1 MNKINNA
8 DSINPSAVY
17 SVMQKRIVSD
27 HIEKRF
33 GRISETHREYVS
45 PFVHIDI
52 AVIPPDIHRNFYTL
66 VTIGCGA
73 LRMKGPKELKK
84 NKLDRFELLMMLPP
98 DWKINN
104 REEKWFWPFHV
115 LRSVGRIPAIYD
127 SWLCFG
133 HTVDNGDP
141 FAGNTKL
148 CATLLTLPYQDY
160 FTTANGSIS
169 VCPLSEKEDVNFYN
183 VTPIYRDEALFIK
196 EYGSGKFMERFRFIP
211 PVLDIKRGHVCGLSC
226 KYDFSDVIDSTLT
239 HAPKIH
245 DKLLRIPVE
254 SAANHIVIFILWCI
268 KHNMLDDGFFASC
281 DDPERLSHDL
291 TYLRDYFINSLDGM
305 FLTSH
310 LTEEAFGF
318 VLYYYNFNEDRY
330 PSDVDRCANEFFGDR
345 KYNSP
350 EFCNEGYLFAPFD
363 AEYAARIFG
372 YIDKAYE
379 SYTSL

>member
-1 MNKINNA
+1 MNKINSA
-8 DSINPSAVY
+8 DSISPSAVY
-17 SVMQKRIVSD
+17 SVMQKRTVSD
-27 HIEKRF
+27 HIEKHF
-33 GRISETHREYVS
+33 GRISEIHREYIS

-115 LRSVGRIPAIYD
+115 LRSAGRIPAIYD

-133 HTVDNGDP
+133 HTVDNGEP

-148 CATLLTLPYQDY
+148 CATLLTLPYGDY
-160 FTTANGSIS
+160 FTTADGSVS

-183 VTPIYRDEALFIK
+183 VTPIYRDEAMFIK
-196 EYGSGKFMERFRFIP
+196 ENGSGKFMERFRFIP
-211 PVLDIKRGHVCGLSC
+211 PVLDIKRGHVCGL
-226 KYDFSDVIDSTLT
+226 
-239 HAPKIH
+239 
-245 DKLLRIPVE
+245 

-281 DDPERLSHDL
+281 DDPGRLSGDL
-291 TYLRDYFINSLDGM
+291 IYLRDYFINSLDGM
-305 FLTSH
+305 FLASH
-310 LTEEAFGF
+310 LTEEALGF

-330 PSDVDRCANEFFGDR
+330 PSDVDRCANEFFGDQ

-363 AEYAARIFG
+363 TEYAGRIFE

-379 SYTSL
+379 SYTAV